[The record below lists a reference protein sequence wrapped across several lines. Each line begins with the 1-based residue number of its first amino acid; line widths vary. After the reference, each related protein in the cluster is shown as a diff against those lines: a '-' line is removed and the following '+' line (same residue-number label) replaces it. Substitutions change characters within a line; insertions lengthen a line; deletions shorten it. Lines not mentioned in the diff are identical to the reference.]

1 MRVVVIGAGLSGL
14 TAARQLAGN
23 GHEVTVVDKGR
34 GVGGRLA
41 TRRIGDATVDHGAQF
56 FTARSSTFMAAV
68 DEWISDGVVVEW
80 CRGFTEP
87 FDGYP
92 RYAVPGG
99 MSALAKHLAR
109 DRDVRTSTMVFALR
123 RGERTNWSVAIDD
136 GSSIDADAVV
146 ITTPVPQALAIT
158 ITAGIELP
166 DELRSLDYDRT
177 IALLAVLDRPSA
189 VPEPGAVQNDDPV
202 FSMIVDNVRKGVSR
216 APALTLHANAAWSL
230 EQWDEP
236 HAQTRSLLLSEA
248 QRWLGPATVVT
259 SEVKRWRFATPQR
272 TWPEPCWSAPD
283 TAGPLVLAGDAFAGP
298 RVEGAWTSG
307 LAAAAFVTSSASS
320 T

>member
-1 MRVVVIGAGLSGL
+1 MRVVLIGAGLSGL
-14 TAARQLAGN
+14 TAARQLAAGS
-23 GHEVTVVDKGR
+23 HDVTVLDKGR

-41 TRRIGDATVDHGAQF
+41 TRRIGAATVDHGAQF
-56 FTARSSTFMAAV
+56 FTARSSTFMSAV
-68 DEWISDGVVVEW
+68 DGWVADGVVVEW

-87 FDGYP
+87 TDGYP
-92 RYAVPGG
+92 RYAVRGG

-109 DRDVRTSTMVFALR
+109 GLDVRTSTMAFALR
-123 RGERTNWSVAIDD
+123 RGEHAPWSVAIDD
-136 GSSIDADAVV
+136 GSSVDADAVV
-146 ITTPVPQALAIT
+146 VTTPVPQALAIT

-177 IALLAVLDRPSA
+177 IALLAVLDRPSV
-189 VPEPGAVQNDDPV
+189 VPEPGAVQNGDPV
-202 FSMIVDNVRKGVSR
+202 FSMIVDNVRKGVSG

-230 EQWDEP
+230 EEWDEP
-236 HAQTRSLLLSEA
+236 RQHVHERLLHEA
-248 QRWLGPATVVT
+248 QRWLGRANVVE

-298 RVEGAWTSG
+298 RVEGAWSSG
-307 LAAAAFVTSSASS
+307 LAAARFVASS
-320 T
+320 TSST

>member
-14 TAARQLAGN
+14 TAARQLATG
-23 GHEVTVVDKGR
+23 GHDVTVVDKGR
-34 GVGGRLA
+34 GIGGRLA
-41 TRRIGDATVDHGAQF
+41 TRRIGAATVDHGAQF
-56 FTARSSTFMAAV
+56 FTARSSTFMSAV
-68 DEWISDGVVVEW
+68 DGWVADGVVVEW
-80 CRGFTEP
+80 CRGFSEP
-87 FDGYP
+87 PDGYP

-99 MSALAKHLAR
+99 MSALAKHVAR
-109 DRDVRTSTMVFALR
+109 GLDVRTSTMVFALR
-123 RGERTNWSVAIDD
+123 RAERAPWSVAIDD

-146 ITTPVPQALAIT
+146 VTTPVPQALAIT

-166 DELRSLDYDRT
+166 DELRSVDYDRT

-189 VPEPGAVQNDDPV
+189 VPEPGAVQNGDPV
-202 FSMIVDNVRKGVSR
+202 FSMIVDNVRKGVSNE
-216 APALTLHANAAWSL
+216 PALTLHANAAWSL

-236 HAQTRSLLLSEA
+236 RPETSERLHHEA
-248 QRWLGPATVVT
+248 QRWLGLANIIE

-272 TWPEPCWSAPD
+272 TWPEPCWGAPD

-298 RVEGAWTSG
+298 RVEGAWLSG
-307 LAAAAFVTSSASS
+307 LAAASFVASSAPS